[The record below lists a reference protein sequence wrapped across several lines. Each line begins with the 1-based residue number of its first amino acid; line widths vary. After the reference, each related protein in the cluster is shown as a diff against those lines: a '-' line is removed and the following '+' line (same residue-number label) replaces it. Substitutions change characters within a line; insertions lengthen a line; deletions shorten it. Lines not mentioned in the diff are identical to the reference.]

1 MNIPLRFT
9 SFSNQ
14 TLSREILI
22 DSFKTALFVGM
33 ILNLINN
40 GATFF
45 NGTDISG
52 SSVLLNFTIPFL
64 VSTYSGCRA
73 AHIARGSTLK
83 KSDAAASDE
92 KKTQAF
98 NAKRSFLCIQLLH

>member
-1 MNIPLRFT
+1 MNIRLRFST
-9 SFSNQ
+9 FAKQ

-22 DSFKTALFVGM
+22 DSFKTALFVGL

-45 NGTDISG
+45 NGADISG

-64 VSTYSGCRA
+64 VSTYGACRA
-73 AHIARGSTLK
+73 AHIASGSTLK
-83 KSDAAASDE
+83 KSDADTTGQKNTS
-92 KKTQAF
+92 
-98 NAKRSFLCIQLLH
+98 I

>member
-1 MNIPLRFT
+1 MNIQLRFT
-9 SFSNQ
+9 SFVKQ

-22 DSFKTALFVGM
+22 DSFKIALFVGM

-40 GATFF
+40 GPTFF
-45 NGTDISG
+45 NGMDISG

-73 AHIARGSTLK
+73 AHIAYESTLK
-83 KSDAAASDE
+83 KSDAAISGQKNTSIE
-92 KKTQAF
+92 F
-98 NAKRSFLCIQLLH
+98 

>member
-1 MNIPLRFT
+1 MNIPLRLT
-9 SFSNQ
+9 SFAKQ

-40 GATFF
+40 GPTFF

-64 VSTYSGCRA
+64 VATYSACRA
-73 AHIARGSTLK
+73 AHIASGSTLK
-83 KSDAAASDE
+83 KSDAATTGQKNTS
-92 KKTQAF
+92 
-98 NAKRSFLCIQLLH
+98 I